1 MKKVGL
7 PIYMFTLAA
16 NLPYFQIP
24 DFEFLKDKKKIINK
38 LIPHVHH
45 VSDCPIYLDK
55 V

>member
-7 PIYMFTLAA
+7 PIYMFALAA
-16 NLPYFQIP
+16 NLSYFQIP
-24 DFEFLKDKKKIINK
+24 DFVFLKDKKKIINK
-38 LIPHVHH
+38 DIPPAHA